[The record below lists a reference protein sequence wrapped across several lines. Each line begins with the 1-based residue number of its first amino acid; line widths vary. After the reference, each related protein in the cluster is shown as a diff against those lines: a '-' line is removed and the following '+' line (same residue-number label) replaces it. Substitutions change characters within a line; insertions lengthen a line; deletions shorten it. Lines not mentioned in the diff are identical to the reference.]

1 MPRPRPDIR
10 DVSRRARSGCVPPVR
25 MVGQS
30 PAMLKVFEQIRRAAA
45 TDSTVVICGESGTG
59 KELVA
64 AALHALSRRA
74 GGPFVDVNTAA
85 IPENLVESELFGHVK
100 GSYTGA
106 TGDRLGRFEAA
117 DGGTLFIDEVGDFA
131 VASQTKLLRALET
144 RRITPVGSNE
154 DRQVDVRVVAA
165 THRPLEEMVS
175 DGRFRSDLYF
185 RLSVVTIF
193 LPPLRERQSDIPLL
207 IDYFLQR
214 LAKRMERDVPQLD
227 AALMDFL
234 LHHEW
239 PGNVRQLCN
248 CLESMLVLSAGDLL
262 TLDDLPRR
270 LFLQKTS
277 QCRVQVP
284 LATTLEQLERFA
296 IEQALRHFAQDR
308 ARAAKTLGISLRTL
322 QRKLKQWSAED

>member
-1 MPRPRPDIR
+1 
-10 DVSRRARSGCVPPVR
+10 
-25 MVGQS
+25 
-30 PAMLKVFEQIRRAAA
+30 MLKVFEQIRRAATA
-45 TDSTVVICGESGTG
+45 DSTVVICGESGTG

-64 AALHALSRRA
+64 AALHALSNRSR
-74 GGPFVDVNTAA
+74 GPFVDVNTAA

-106 TGDRLGRFEAA
+106 TADRLGRFEAA

-165 THRPLEEMVS
+165 TNRPLEEMVS

-214 LAKRMERDVPQLD
+214 LAKRIGRAVPQLD
-227 AALMDFL
+227 AALMDYL

-239 PGNVRQLCN
+239 PGNVRQLGN
-248 CLESMLVLSAGDLL
+248 CLESMLVLSDGEVLM
-262 TLDDLPRR
+262 LDDLPRR
-270 LFLQKTS
+270 LFLQKTCH
-277 QCRVQVP
+277 CRLQVP
-284 LATTLEQLERFA
+284 LATTLEHLERFA
-296 IEQALRHFAQDR
+296 IEQALRHFAHDR
-308 ARAAKTLGISLRTL
+308 AGAAANLGISLRTL
-322 QRKLKQWSAED
+322 QRKLKQWSAEE